1 MALATRGLHS
11 FLAESASSN
20 VSTNVATRGSATFGQ
35 KPFVGH
41 SGRGGTAAFPSAQPR
56 NRFNAALVSASA
68 VLERPAA
75 QQRLH
80 VEPAFEVGL
89 ATCCILVSPHA
100 QQEHPACR
108 SGSSLWTSRA
118 ISSLARP
125 VTNETSVSKCE
136 EVIACLKLPKFAAVH
151 NTSCQASSLSR
162 LYVCGVRQV
171 LGYAPEAPGP
181 LPPVLY
187 RLLDPNLSVDLPPAH
202 KVLRLCRAKHKRGS
216 LALYG
221 CAGTLSALRAH
232 ICYTCACLSWWKPTA
247 VGLCCALFPPVVGGG
262 RNCLVATCTCFGIA
276 CIPVSVPLAC
286 TKLVPP
292 RPEASGAG
300 RL

>member
-1 MALATRGLHS
+1 MPMARTHRKNCKFALFKASSWEACQCKTDGSYLKHSLSTVLASMALATRGLHS
-11 FLAESASSN
+11 FLAESAGSN

-108 SGSSLWTSRA
+108 SGSSPWPSRA
-118 ISSLARP
+118 FFS
-125 VTNETSVSKCE
+125 
-136 EVIACLKLPKFAAVH
+136 
-151 NTSCQASSLSR
+151 
-162 LYVCGVRQV
+162 
-171 LGYAPEAPGP
+171 PG
-181 LPPVLY
+181 L
-187 RLLDPNLSVDLPPAH
+187 
-202 KVLRLCRAKHKRGS
+202 
-216 LALYG
+216 
-221 CAGTLSALRAH
+221 
-232 ICYTCACLSWWKPTA
+232 
-247 VGLCCALFPPVVGGG
+247 
-262 RNCLVATCTCFGIA
+262 
-276 CIPVSVPLAC
+276 
-286 TKLVPP
+286 
-292 RPEASGAG
+292 
-300 RL
+300 